1 MRFIDMGLVRRLEY
15 AEAGA
20 AEECVRNAEP
30 GKVTAAMM
38 RVAGGLATFT
48 GVDSPI
54 TQAVAMGLEGPVTA
68 EDMDKLEEFFF
79 SRGAAVNIEM
89 CPMADGS
96 LMELLGKRGH
106 RVIEFSNVC
115 FMELGEKDKA
125 GVKLPKGVEVRK
137 VGREESR
144 LWARTVMQGF
154 ATEAIALSED
164 LVDVMVALG
173 ARGTV
178 ECLLVTVNGEPAGGA
193 AVAIDKGM
201 GGCFGASTLPAF
213 RRRGIQMALLDL
225 RLSEAARRGCDMAM
239 CIAQPGSA
247 SHRNLERR
255 GFRVAYTR
263 VKFMRERDSQKS

>member
-20 AEECVRNAEP
+20 AAECVRNVDP
-30 GKVTAAMM
+30 GKVAAAMM
-38 RVAGGLATFT
+38 RVAGGLVTFT

-54 TQAVAMGLEGPVTA
+54 SQAVAMGLEGPVTA
-68 EDMDKLEEFFF
+68 ADIDKVEEFFF
-79 SRGAAVNIEM
+79 SRGSVVNIEV
-89 CPMADGS
+89 CPLAHAS
-96 LMELLGKRGH
+96 LMELLGERGYW
-106 RVIEFSNVC
+106 VIEFSDVC
-115 FMELGEKDKA
+115 FRALGESDKA
-125 GVKLPKGVEVRK
+125 EVKLPEGVEVRK

-144 LWARTVMQGF
+144 LWSETVSRGF
-154 ATEAIALSED
+154 SDEVPVTEELIDIMST
-164 LVDVMVALG
+164 MG
-173 ARGTV
+173 GRGGV
-178 ECLLVTVNGEPAGGA
+178 ECLLATVNGQPAGGA

-225 RLSEAARRGCDMAM
+225 RLSEAARRGCDMGM

-263 VKFMRERDSQKS
+263 VKFMREKAGD